1 MEQKDAELPSD
12 IPPLCLEKHIDYIA
26 NYGKKTDDLDYLMSE
41 HLRMSGIYWCLT
53 GMVDSIC
60 TFCSRRTR
68 ISVPPHAFCLDELLL
83 DLYPLKRML
92 VQGFTLG
99 P

>member
-1 MEQKDAELPSD
+1 LLLSAFVIDQVRKFIRMEQKDAELPNE

-53 GMVDSIC
+53 GMWS
-60 TFCSRRTR
+60 
-68 ISVPPHAFCLDELLL
+68 
-83 DLYPLKRML
+83 
-92 VQGFTLG
+92 
-99 P
+99 

>member
-1 MEQKDAELPSD
+1 MEQKDAELPNE

-53 GMVDSIC
+53 GMWS
-60 TFCSRRTR
+60 
-68 ISVPPHAFCLDELLL
+68 
-83 DLYPLKRML
+83 
-92 VQGFTLG
+92 
-99 P
+99 